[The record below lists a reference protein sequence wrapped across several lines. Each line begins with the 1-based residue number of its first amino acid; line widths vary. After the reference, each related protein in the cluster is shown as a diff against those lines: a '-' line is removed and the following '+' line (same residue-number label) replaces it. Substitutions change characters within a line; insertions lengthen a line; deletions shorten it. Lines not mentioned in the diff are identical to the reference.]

1 MRSLTRQQR
10 QILAVALLLA
20 LLVLL
25 LGGAVLPLGR
35 HYLATA
41 DSLDSLEQ
49 QLEVYQRL
57 AGQLPEQELHL
68 TELEQRESIAQLL
81 FQESRPA
88 LASASLQQRVGQLV
102 AQSGGQVVSTQ
113 IMPRERSDAPLPE
126 IALRVQIR
134 GDNQTLVGVLHG
146 LAYNQPLLLTQDLT
160 ILANP
165 RLLRA
170 SQRLLRGNQAQAAQ
184 IQPLELSFTVV
195 GYTRQL
201 TGEVTDE

>member
-41 DSLDSLEQ
+41 ASLDSLEQ

-57 AGQLPEQELHL
+57 AGQLPEQEQHL
-68 TELEQRESIAQLL
+68 AELEQLDSVSQLL

-88 LASASLQQRVGQLV
+88 LASASLQQLVGQLV

-113 IMPRERSDAPLPE
+113 IMPRERSAAPLPE

-134 GDNQTLVGVLHG
+134 GDSQTLVGVLHG
-146 LAYNQPLLLTQDLT
+146 LAYHQPLLLTQDLT
-160 ILANP
+160 IVANP
-165 RLLRA
+165 RLLRTA
-170 SQRLLRGNQAQAAQ
+170 QRLLRGNQAQAAQ

>member
-10 QILAVALLLA
+10 QILALALLLA

-35 HYLATA
+35 HYLETA

-57 AGQLPEQELHL
+57 AGQLPGQEQHL
-68 TELEQRESIAQLL
+68 SELEQLDPVSQLL

-88 LASASLQQRVGQLV
+88 LASASLQQLFGQLV

-113 IMPRERSDAPLPE
+113 IMSRERSAAPLPE

-134 GDNQTLVGVLHG
+134 GDSQTLVGVLHG
-146 LAYNQPLLLTQDLT
+146 LAYHQPLLLTQDLT
-160 ILANP
+160 IVANP
-165 RLLRA
+165 RMLRTT
-170 SQRLLRGNQAQAAQ
+170 QRLLRGNQAAQ
-184 IQPLELSFTVV
+184 VQPLELSFTVV

-201 TGEVTDE
+201 IGEVTDE